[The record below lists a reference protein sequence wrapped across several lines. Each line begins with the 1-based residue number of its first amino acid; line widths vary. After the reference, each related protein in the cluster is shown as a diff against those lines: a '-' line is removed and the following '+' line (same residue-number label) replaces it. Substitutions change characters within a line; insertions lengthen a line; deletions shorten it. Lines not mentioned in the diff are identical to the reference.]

1 MVARS
6 RYPTDHELILD
17 VRPAYG
23 VVRRFRNCGRHPAAR
38 HGRVLV
44 HVLPRQPGSQTPSG
58 QRTCGSSSA
67 RPGRPDLGR
76 PHSRRLCS
84 IASRGGYRQLLNS
97 RTIPILD
104 RADAWMTAESCTS
117 ASHRRTLPGCGSC
130 RGTYL
135 SVPRIP
141 DRMLTHIDLFRWPDC
156 HRSTF
161 RSQYQSSGP
170 PADPLGR
177 TPSSSKVSM
186 SDTPSALTEGTPP
199 GVGVT
204 AEAGEI
210 AFPGCDDESA
220 QAHGRVGL

>member
-6 RYPTDHELILD
+6 RYPTDHELMLD

-23 VVRRFRNCGRHPAAR
+23 GGSTISQLWSAPGGPTRAGAGACPTATAR
-38 HGRVLV
+38 
-44 HVLPRQPGSQTPSG
+44 SQTPSG

-161 RSQYQSSGP
+161 RSRYQSSGP

-186 SDTPSALTEGTPP
+186 SDTDP
-199 GVGVT
+199 
-204 AEAGEI
+204 
-210 AFPGCDDESA
+210 
-220 QAHGRVGL
+220 

>member
-1 MVARS
+1 MRIEFS
-6 RYPTDHELILD
+6 
-17 VRPAYG
+17 PA
-23 VVRRFRNCGRHPAAR
+23 
-38 HGRVLV
+38 
-44 HVLPRQPGSQTPSG
+44 
-58 QRTCGSSSA
+58 
-67 RPGRPDLGR
+67 GRPDLGR

-104 RADAWMTAESCTS
+104 RADAWMTVESCTS

-161 RSQYQSSGP
+161 RSWYQSSGP

-186 SDTPSALTEGTPP
+186 SDTPGALTEVPW
-199 GVGVT
+199 VGVT

-210 AFPGCDDESA
+210 AFSGCDHEPA
-220 QAHGRVGL
+220 QAHRRVWL